1 MKKILKVLGIL
12 AIFFIAITIFV
23 AIDFTIMVNGHDNDI
38 AHECSQ
44 VCGLGIAFFPIV
56 STWKFALIMI
66 IVGIIVKFYKK
77 LDSVTKTTI
86 YLLPILSFY
95 GFFYATMPALWL
107 MKLLGL

>member
-1 MKKILKVLGIL
+1 MKKTLKVLSIL
-12 AIFFIAITIFV
+12 TIFFIAITIFV
-23 AIDFTIMVNGHDNDI
+23 AIDFTIVVNDHDNDI
-38 AHECSQ
+38 DHECNQ

-66 IVGIIVKFYKK
+66 IVAIIVKFNKK

-95 GFFYATMPALWL
+95 GFFYAIIPALWII
-107 MKLLGL
+107 KLLGL

>member
-23 AIDFTIMVNGHDNDI
+23 AIDFTIMVNNHDNDI
-38 AHECSQ
+38 EHECSQ

-66 IVGIIVKFYKK
+66 VVAIIVKFNKK

-95 GFFYATMPALWL
+95 GFFYATTPALWL
-107 MKLLGL
+107 MKVLGL